1 MQTFFFFLPCVILR
15 DFLFHAPDKCSLTVG
30 HCSHHAQKKNHTMGP
45 RVVGPTI
52 TCGTLTNFVGVAS
65 DNDPQPAHRCAFA

>member
-1 MQTFFFFLPCVILR
+1 MHLISVLLQLATAATML
-15 DFLFHAPDKCSLTVG
+15 K
-30 HCSHHAQKKNHTMGP
+30 KKNHTMGP